1 MSDTKEE
8 ILKAMGKRIRAFR
21 NHRGFSREYVA
32 GELGITERTYAS
44 YERGEHDIPMSVMY
58 KLAPMFRT
66 TMADLI
72 DYEKE
77 THI

>member
-1 MSDTKEE
+1 MADTKEE
-8 ILKAMGKRIRAFR
+8 ILIALGKRIRAFR
-21 NHRGFSREYVA
+21 KEKGLSREYVA
-32 GELGITERTYAS
+32 GELGVTERTYAS

-66 TMADLI
+66 TMANLL

-77 THI
+77 HIL